1 MYFTS
6 GQVEVFIGETVPGQ
20 KFNHEKADTR
30 IVVHVLHALK
40 QGDQTIYVRTVDTEV
55 VVILDGV
62 FHDLVS
68 GQHLVDIW
76 VVFGTRKSYRF
87 YHVNAICESLGSS
100 IH

>member
-1 MYFTS
+1 MTQWTRRNFAILIPKVAQFIWPPAMYFTS

-40 QGDQTIYVRTVDTEV
+40 QGDQTIYVRTVDREV

-68 GQHLVDIW
+68 GQHLVDI
-76 VVFGTRKSYRF
+76 
-87 YHVNAICESLGSS
+87 
-100 IH
+100 